1 MGVDMTPTFT
11 LLIVDD
17 EKQNRALLTELL
29 QGGTSHHPGQGR
41 QTGAGTRARTPPDLI
56 LLDVLMPEMDGY
68 TVIRALKNDDLTRNI
83 PVIFITALDSAGD
96 EERGLELGA
105 VDYISKPFNPA
116 IVRVRIRNHLQSV
129 QQRRMLEQMA
139 MLDSLT
145 GIPNRRRFNEVFE
158 QEWRRCMRDGVPLS
172 LIVVDV
178 DHFKAFNDT
187 YGHAAGDEVLRRIA
201 NHLADLA
208 ASPRRL
214 CRALW
219 RRGIRHAAAR
229 HRQRRARPVRTH
241 PRRCRSRTHP
251 ARRCRTSR
259 PGSPSAWAAPPAY
272 PQTTPESRAVQ
283 SGRHLPLRRQ
293 KQRPQSHRLGA
304 LGTREWFVVHAQCV
318 GWAVAEAKTVPWSDV
333 GLAHV

>member
-1 MGVDMTPTFT
+1 MNPTFT
-11 LLIVDD
+11 LLCVDD

-29 QGGTSHHPGQGR
+29 QGEHRIILAKDGKQ
-41 QTGAGTRARTPPDLI
+41 ALDRAREHLPDLI

-129 QQRRMLEQMA
+129 RQRRMLEQMA

-158 QEWRRCMRDGVPLS
+158 QEWRRCKRDSAPLS

-187 YGHAAGDEVLRRIA
+187 YGHAAGDEVLCRIA
-201 NHLADLA
+201 TTLQTSLRRPGDFVARYGGEEFVMLLPGIDSEGARVLCEHTRADVESERIPHAVSNVAPWITISLGGATRIPRDSTPNPELFSLADTYLYVA
-208 ASPRRL
+208 KNTGRNR
-214 CRALW
+214 
-219 RRGIRHAAAR
+219 
-229 HRQRRARPVRTH
+229 V
-241 PRRCRSRTHP
+241 
-251 ARRCRTSR
+251 
-259 PGSPSAWAAPPAY
+259 AWAPPV
-272 PQTTPESRAVQ
+272 ES
-283 SGRHLPLRRQ
+283 
-293 KQRPQSHRLGA
+293 
-304 LGTREWFVVHAQCV
+304 
-318 GWAVAEAKTVPWSDV
+318 
-333 GLAHV
+333 

>member
-1 MGVDMTPTFT
+1 MSPTFK

-29 QGGTSHHPGQGR
+29 QGEHRIILAKDGKQ
-41 QTGAGTRARTPPDLI
+41 ALELAREHNPDLI

-68 TVIRALKNDDLTRNI
+68 RVIRELNNDDQTRNI

-129 QQRRMLEQMA
+129 HQRRLLEQMA

-145 GIPNRRRFNEVFE
+145 GIPNRRRFNEVLE

-187 YGHAAGDEVLRRIA
+187 YGHAAGDEVLRRVASTLQTSLRRPGDFVSRYGGEEFVMLLPGIDSEGA
-201 NHLADLA
+201 RILSEHTRADIEGEQIPHAVSEVAPWITISLGGATRIPQENGESSELFRLADTYLYEA
-208 ASPRRL
+208 KHTGRNR
-214 CRALW
+214 
-219 RRGIRHAAAR
+219 
-229 HRQRRARPVRTH
+229 V
-241 PRRCRSRTHP
+241 
-251 ARRCRTSR
+251 
-259 PGSPSAWAAPPAY
+259 AWAPN
-272 PQTTPESRAVQ
+272 Q
-283 SGRHLPLRRQ
+283 
-293 KQRPQSHRLGA
+293 
-304 LGTREWFVVHAQCV
+304 
-318 GWAVAEAKTVPWSDV
+318 
-333 GLAHV
+333 

>member
-1 MGVDMTPTFT
+1 MTPTFT

-29 QGGTSHHPGQGR
+29 QGEHRIILAKDGIQ
-41 QTGAGTRARTPPDLI
+41 ALERAREHLPDLI

-116 IVRVRIRNHLQSV
+116 IVRVRIRNHLQAV
-129 QQRRMLEQMA
+129 RQRRMLEQMA

-158 QEWRRCMRDGVPLS
+158 QEWRRCKRDGAPLS

-178 DHFKAFNDT
+178 DHFKAFNDN
-187 YGHAAGDEVLRRIA
+187 YGHAAGDEVLCRIA
-201 NHLADLA
+201 ATLQTSLRRPGDFVARYGGEEFVMLLPGIDTDGARALCEHTRVDVESERIPHALSDVAPWITISLGGATRVPRDSMPNPELFSLADTYLYVA
-208 ASPRRL
+208 KNSGRNR
-214 CRALW
+214 
-219 RRGIRHAAAR
+219 I
-229 HRQRRARPVRTH
+229 
-241 PRRCRSRTHP
+241 
-251 ARRCRTSR
+251 
-259 PGSPSAWAAPPAY
+259 AWAPPA
-272 PQTTPESRAVQ
+272 EI
-283 SGRHLPLRRQ
+283 
-293 KQRPQSHRLGA
+293 
-304 LGTREWFVVHAQCV
+304 
-318 GWAVAEAKTVPWSDV
+318 
-333 GLAHV
+333 

>member
-1 MGVDMTPTFT
+1 MTPTFT

-29 QGGTSHHPGQGR
+29 QDEHRIILAKDGKQ
-41 QTGAGTRARTPPDLI
+41 ALERAREHLPDLI

-83 PVIFITALDSAGD
+83 PVIFITALDSPGD

-129 QQRRMLEQMA
+129 RQRRMLEQMA

-158 QEWRRCMRDGVPLS
+158 QEWRRCMRDGAPLS

-201 NHLADLA
+201 ASLQTSLRRPGDFVARYGGEEFVMLLPGIDSEGARILCEHTRADVESERIAHAVSDVAPWITISLGGATRVPRDSTPNPELFSLADSCLYVA
-208 ASPRRL
+208 KNSGRNR
-214 CRALW
+214 
-219 RRGIRHAAAR
+219 
-229 HRQRRARPVRTH
+229 V
-241 PRRCRSRTHP
+241 
-251 ARRCRTSR
+251 
-259 PGSPSAWAAPPAY
+259 AWAPPA
-272 PQTTPESRAVQ
+272 ES
-283 SGRHLPLRRQ
+283 
-293 KQRPQSHRLGA
+293 
-304 LGTREWFVVHAQCV
+304 
-318 GWAVAEAKTVPWSDV
+318 
-333 GLAHV
+333 

>member
-1 MGVDMTPTFT
+1 MNPTFT

-29 QGGTSHHPGQGR
+29 QGEHRIILAKDGNQ
-41 QTGAGTRARTPPDLI
+41 ALERAREHRPDLI
-56 LLDVLMPEMDGY
+56 LLDVMMPEMDGY
-68 TVIRALKNDDLTRNI
+68 AVIRALKNDDLTRHI

-116 IVRVRIRNHLQSV
+116 IVRVRIHNHLQSV
-129 QQRRMLEQMA
+129 HQRRLLEQMA

-178 DHFKAFNDT
+178 DQFKAFNDT

-201 NHLADLA
+201 ATLQTSLRRPGDFVARYGGEEFVMLLPGIDSEGGRNLCEHTRADIEAERIPHAVSDVAPWITISLGGATRIPQENAASLELFTLADTYLYVA
-208 ASPRRL
+208 KHTGRNRVV
-214 CRALW
+214 W
-219 RRGIRHAAAR
+219 
-229 HRQRRARPVRTH
+229 
-241 PRRCRSRTHP
+241 
-251 ARRCRTSR
+251 
-259 PGSPSAWAAPPAY
+259 APPA
-272 PQTTPESRAVQ
+272 E
-283 SGRHLPLRRQ
+283 
-293 KQRPQSHRLGA
+293 
-304 LGTREWFVVHAQCV
+304 E
-318 GWAVAEAKTVPWSDV
+318 
-333 GLAHV
+333 

>member
-1 MGVDMTPTFT
+1 VNPSFT

-29 QGGTSHHPGQGR
+29 QGEHRIILAKDGKQAL
-41 QTGAGTRARTPPDLI
+41 QRAHEHLPDLI

-68 TVIRALKNDDLTRNI
+68 SVIRELKNEAATRNI

-116 IVRVRIRNHLQSV
+116 IVRVRIHNHLQSV
-129 QQRRMLEQMA
+129 YQRRLLEQMA

-145 GIPNRRRFNEVFE
+145 GIPNRRRFNQVLE
-158 QEWRRCMRDGVPLS
+158 QEWRRCMRDGAPLS

-201 NHLADLA
+201 HTLQTSLRRPGDFVARYGGEEFVILLPGINSEGASILCEHARADIEAEHIPHAVSDVSPWITISLGGATCIPKETSVIAELFSLADSWLYEA
-208 ASPRRL
+208 KHGGRNR
-214 CRALW
+214 
-219 RRGIRHAAAR
+219 
-229 HRQRRARPVRTH
+229 V
-241 PRRCRSRTHP
+241 
-251 ARRCRTSR
+251 
-259 PGSPSAWAAPPAY
+259 AWAPA
-272 PQTTPESRAVQ
+272 SAC
-283 SGRHLPLRRQ
+283 SN
-293 KQRPQSHRLGA
+293 
-304 LGTREWFVVHAQCV
+304 
-318 GWAVAEAKTVPWSDV
+318 
-333 GLAHV
+333 

>member
-1 MGVDMTPTFT
+1 MTPTFT

-29 QGGTSHHPGQGR
+29 QDEHRIILAKDGKQ
-41 QTGAGTRARTPPDLI
+41 ALDRAREHLPDLI

-83 PVIFITALDSAGD
+83 PVIFITALDSPGD

-129 QQRRMLEQMA
+129 RQRRLLEQMA

-158 QEWRRCMRDGVPLS
+158 QEWRRCMRDGAPLS

-187 YGHAAGDEVLRRIA
+187 YGHAAGDDVLRRIA
-201 NHLADLA
+201 ATLQTSLRRPGDFVARYGGEEFVMLLPGIDSEGARILCEHTRADVESERIAHAVSDVAPWITISLGGATRVPRDITPNPELFSLADSCLYVA
-208 ASPRRL
+208 KNNGRNR
-214 CRALW
+214 
-219 RRGIRHAAAR
+219 
-229 HRQRRARPVRTH
+229 V
-241 PRRCRSRTHP
+241 
-251 ARRCRTSR
+251 
-259 PGSPSAWAAPPAY
+259 AWAPPA
-272 PQTTPESRAVQ
+272 ES
-283 SGRHLPLRRQ
+283 
-293 KQRPQSHRLGA
+293 
-304 LGTREWFVVHAQCV
+304 
-318 GWAVAEAKTVPWSDV
+318 
-333 GLAHV
+333 